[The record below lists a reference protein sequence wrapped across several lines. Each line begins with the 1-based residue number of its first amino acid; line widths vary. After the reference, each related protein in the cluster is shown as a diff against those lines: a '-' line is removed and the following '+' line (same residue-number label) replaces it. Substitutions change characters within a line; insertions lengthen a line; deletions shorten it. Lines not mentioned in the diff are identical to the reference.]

1 MLKAVVKD
9 NKCHCPKCGIN
20 DYHLTGDYKA
30 VRIKGIPCTEF
41 IARCK
46 CGEHFYFQSWIGM
59 ENHKHIAVDRSAVD
73 IIKEEKEETY
83 NNGCS

>member
-1 MLKAVVKD
+1 
-9 NKCHCPKCGIN
+9 
-20 DYHLTGDYKA
+20 
-30 VRIKGIPCTEF
+30 
-41 IARCK
+41 
-46 CGEHFYFQSWIGM
+46 M